1 MTYTAL
7 ASLLI
12 LGDDLSRINRQAL
25 LTGVK
30 ALQLSN
36 GSFKAALEGNEDD
49 MRFLYCAA
57 CICYILDDWSGMDV
71 DLTVQ
76 YIQDSVSYEGG
87 VGQGPGLEAHGGST
101 YCAVAALSLMG
112 RLQAHKRCIFSSTFI
127 VNLKNYNKKIVTNYP
142 KFKK

>member
-12 LGDDLSRINRQAL
+12 LGDDLSRINRPAL
-25 LTGVK
+25 LAGVR
-30 ALQLSN
+30 ALQLPN
-36 GSFKAALEGNEDD
+36 GSFKAALEGNEND

-57 CICYILDDWSGMDV
+57 CICSILNDWSGMDT
-71 DLTVQ
+71 DLAVQ
-76 YIQDSVSYEGG
+76 YVSDSVSYEGG

-112 RLQAHKRCIFSSTFI
+112 RLQA
-127 VNLKNYNKKIVTNYP
+127 
-142 KFKK
+142 